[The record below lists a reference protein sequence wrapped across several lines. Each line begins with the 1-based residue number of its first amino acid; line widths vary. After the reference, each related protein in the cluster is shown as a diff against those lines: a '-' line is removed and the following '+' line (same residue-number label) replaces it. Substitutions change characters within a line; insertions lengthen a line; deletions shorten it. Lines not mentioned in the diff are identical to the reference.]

1 MVCLLRYAVPRRR
14 GGTAYDNYASVW
26 NGLMI
31 QGTRD
36 PSLKTGLKMVTR
48 NLFCHPA
55 VGGINLSEQGT

>member
-1 MVCLLRYAVPRRR
+1 
-14 GGTAYDNYASVW
+14 
-26 NGLMI
+26 MI